1 MIILVGLLYRLSEGY
16 TCNTRLGLLG
26 FEGFGVANYINY
38 KQTIPNTFSIN
49 ESAISLIQNAFLTE
63 KSIKTGIFDGFDQYM
78 SVFVDRTPSLTRLY
92 DRSRGRCYTI
102 CGISCRTLYVH
113 VLYTLSEAGHSDVC
127 DMKPIL
133 LCSTRLF
140 AEL

>member
-63 KSIKTGIFDGFDQYM
+63 KSIKTGIFDGFDQHM
-78 SVFVDRTPSLTRLY
+78 SVFVDRNHP
-92 DRSRGRCYTI
+92 
-102 CGISCRTLYVH
+102 
-113 VLYTLSEAGHSDVC
+113 
-127 DMKPIL
+127 
-133 LCSTRLF
+133 
-140 AEL
+140 